1 MIKSDGQWIIE
12 LDGKPW
18 TFRTEWQATRF
29 AELVDNGADP
39 AEAAETVQTTSDA
52 AAALGRI
59 TSPEKAK
66 WARING
72 RKGGR
77 PRKVQSPGA
86 TGKNSS

>member
-1 MIKSDGQWIIE
+1 MIKSADGWAVEI
-12 LDGKPW
+12 DGNRW
-18 TFRTEWQATRF
+18 NFRTEWQATRF

-39 AEAAETVQTTSDA
+39 AEAAETVRATSDA

-59 TSPEKAK
+59 TSPAKAK